1 MSSPQKNRRPYKKA
15 TVVLIALVL
24 ILLFRLVEYIGHD
37 KAPGDRFVIMRV
49 IDGDT
54 VELVGGDRLRLLG
67 IDTPEKGELFYDS
80 AAMFLESLV
89 LGKKS
94 RIEYADKRRDRYG
107 RLLGFVY
114 IEDTIF
120 VNRRILSAGLGYLY
134 LVKDQE
140 LSRPRFKELLLAQR
154 VAVASKTGLWGI
166 DRDYEDKYIASKYSL
181 RFHRPGC
188 SSASRI
194 KQSNIRTFEIMQ
206 EALYEGLSPCR
217 ICRP

>member
-1 MSSPQKNRRPYKKA
+1 MSNPSKKRKA
-15 TVVLIALVL
+15 SKRAAVILIALVL
-24 ILLFRLVEYIGHD
+24 ILLFRLVENIGYD

-54 VELVGGDRLRLLG
+54 VELAGGDRLRLLG
-67 IDTPEKGELFYDS
+67 IDTPEKGELYYDS

-89 LGKKS
+89 LGQKS

-107 RLLGFVY
+107 RILGFVY
-114 IEDTIF
+114 VEDTIF
-120 VNRRILSAGLGYLY
+120 VNRRILLAGLGYLY

-140 LSRPRFKELLLAQR
+140 LSRPRFKELLVAQR
-154 VAVASKTGLWGI
+154 QAVGSKIGLWGI
-166 DRDYEDKYIASKYSL
+166 DRDYEDRYIASKLSL

-194 KQSNIRTFEIMQ
+194 KQSNIRTFENMQ
-206 EALYEGLSPCR
+206 EPLYQGLSPCR

>member
-1 MSSPQKNRRPYKKA
+1 MSNPQKKRRTYKKA
-15 TVVLIALVL
+15 LIMLVAIFL
-24 ILLFRLVEYIGHD
+24 ILIFRLVEYIGYD

-54 VELVGGDRLRLLG
+54 VELAGGDRLRLLG
-67 IDTPEKGELFYDS
+67 IDTPEKGELYYDS

-89 LGKKS
+89 LGQKS

-114 IEDTIF
+114 VEDTIF

-140 LSRPRFKELLLAQR
+140 LSRPRFKELLVSQR
-154 VAVASKTGLWGI
+154 QAVGSKIGLWGI
-166 DRDYEDKYIASKYSL
+166 DRDYEDRYIASKLSL

-194 KQSNIRTFEIMQ
+194 KQSNIRTFENMQ
-206 EALYEGLSPCR
+206 EPLYEGLSPCR

>member
-1 MSSPQKNRRPYKKA
+1 MSNPQKKRRTYKKA
-15 TVVLIALVL
+15 LIMLVAIFL
-24 ILLFRLVEYIGHD
+24 ILIFRLVEYIGYD

-54 VELVGGDRLRLLG
+54 VELAGGDRLRLLG

-89 LGKKS
+89 LGQKS

-114 IEDTIF
+114 VEDTIF

-140 LSRPRFKELLLAQR
+140 LSRPRFKELLVAQR
-154 VAVASKTGLWGI
+154 QAVGSKIGLWGI
-166 DRDYEDKYIASKYSL
+166 DRDYEDRYIASKLSL

-188 SSASRI
+188 NSASRI
-194 KQSNIRTFEIMQ
+194 KQSNIRTFENMQ
-206 EALYEGLSPCR
+206 EPLYEGLSPCR

>member
-154 VAVASKTGLWGI
+154 VAVESKTGLWGVV
-166 DRDYEDKYIASKYSL
+166 RDYEDRYIASKSSL

-194 KQSNIRTFEIMQ
+194 KQSNIRTFEFMQ

>member
-1 MSSPQKNRRPYKKA
+1 MSNPSKKRKPYKKA
-15 TVVLIALVL
+15 VLVLIALIL
-24 ILLFRLVEYIGHD
+24 ILRFRLVEDIGFE
-37 KAPGDRFVIMRV
+37 KSPGDRFVIMRV

-54 VELVGGDRLRLLG
+54 VELAGGDRLRLLG

-80 AAMFLESLV
+80 AAMLLESLV

-120 VNRRILSAGLGYLY
+120 VNKRILSSGLGYLY

-140 LSRPRFKELLLAQR
+140 LSRPRFKELLMAQR
-154 VAVASKTGLWGI
+154 EAVESEKGLWGMT
-166 DRDYEDKYIASKYSL
+166 RNYEDKYIASKSSL

-188 SSASRI
+188 SSVSRI

>member
-1 MSSPQKNRRPYKKA
+1 MSNPQKKRRTYKKA
-15 TVVLIALVL
+15 LIILIAIFL
-24 ILLFRLVEYIGHD
+24 ILIFRLVEYIGYD

-54 VELVGGDRLRLLG
+54 VELAGGDRLRLLG

-89 LGKKS
+89 LGQKS

-120 VNRRILSAGLGYLY
+120 VNRRILAAGLGYLY
-134 LVKDQE
+134 LVKDQD
-140 LSRPRFKELLLAQR
+140 LSRPKFKELLVAQR
-154 VAVASKTGLWGI
+154 QAVGSKIGLWGI
-166 DRDYEDKYIASKYSL
+166 DRDYEDKYIASRQSL

-188 SSASRI
+188 SSAGRI
-194 KQSNIRTFEIMQ
+194 KQSNIRTFEIME
-206 EALYEGLSPCR
+206 EALFEGLSPCR

>member
-1 MSSPQKNRRPYKKA
+1 MSNPQKKRRPYKKA
-15 TVVLIALVL
+15 IVVLIALVL
-24 ILLFRLVEYIGHD
+24 ILLFRLVEDIGQD

-54 VELVGGDRLRLLG
+54 VELAGGDRLRLLG
-67 IDTPEKGELFYDS
+67 IDTPERGELFYDS
-80 AAMFLESLV
+80 ATIFLESLV

-107 RLLGFVY
+107 RLLGFLY
-114 IEDTIF
+114 IEDTVF
-120 VNRRILSAGLGYLY
+120 VNKRILSAGLGYLY

-154 VAVASKTGLWGI
+154 AAVESKVGLWGI
-166 DRDYEDKYIASKYSL
+166 VRDYEDKYIASKYSL

-188 SSASRI
+188 SSASQI
-194 KQSNIRTFEIMQ
+194 QQSNVRTFEIMQ

>member
-1 MSSPQKNRRPYKKA
+1 MPIIKSKRRPYKKA
-15 TVVLIALVL
+15 IIVLTILVL
-24 ILLFRLVEYIGHD
+24 VLLFRLVEDIGQD
-37 KAPGDRFVIMRV
+37 RAPGDRYIIIRV

-54 VELVGGDRLRLLG
+54 VELAGGDRLRLLG
-67 IDTPEKGELFYDS
+67 IDTPEKGELFYGS
-80 AAMFLESLV
+80 ASKYLESLT
-89 LGKKS
+89 LGKKA

-120 VNRRILSAGLGYLY
+120 VNKRILSAGLGYLY

-140 LSRPRFKELLLAQR
+140 LNRPRFKELLDAQR
-154 VAVASKTGLWGI
+154 AAVKSGTGLWGI
-166 DRDYEDKYIASKYSL
+166 ERDYEDSYIASKSSL

-188 SSASRI
+188 SSAAKI
-194 KQSNIRTFEIMQ
+194 KHSNIRTFDIMQ

>member
-1 MSSPQKNRRPYKKA
+1 MSNPQKKRRTYKKA
-15 TVVLIALVL
+15 LIMLVAIFL
-24 ILLFRLVEYIGHD
+24 ILIFRLVEYIGYD

-54 VELVGGDRLRLLG
+54 VELAGGDRLRLLG
-67 IDTPEKGELFYDS
+67 IDTPEKGELYYDS

-89 LGKKS
+89 LGQKS

-114 IEDTIF
+114 VEDTIF

-140 LSRPRFKELLLAQR
+140 LSRPRFKELLVAQR
-154 VAVASKTGLWGI
+154 QAVGSKIGLWGI
-166 DRDYEDKYIASKYSL
+166 DRDYEDRYIASKLSL

-194 KQSNIRTFEIMQ
+194 KQSNIRTFENMQ
-206 EALYEGLSPCR
+206 EPLYEGLSPCR

>member
-1 MSSPQKNRRPYKKA
+1 MSSPQKKRRTYKKA
-15 TVVLIALVL
+15 LIILVAIFL
-24 ILLFRLVEYIGHD
+24 ILIFRLVEYIGYD

-54 VELVGGDRLRLLG
+54 VELAGGDRLRLLG
-67 IDTPEKGELFYDS
+67 IDTPEKGELYYDS

-89 LGKKS
+89 LGQKS

-114 IEDTIF
+114 VEDTIF
-120 VNRRILSAGLGYLY
+120 VNRRILLAGLGYLY

-140 LSRPRFKELLLAQR
+140 LSRPRFKELLVAQR
-154 VAVASKTGLWGI
+154 QAVASKIGLWGI
-166 DRDYEDKYIASKYSL
+166 VRDYEDKYIASKFSL

-194 KQSNIRTFEIMQ
+194 KQSHIRTFENMQ
-206 EALYEGLSPCR
+206 EPLYEGLSPCR

>member
-1 MSSPQKNRRPYKKA
+1 MSIPPKKRKAYKKA
-15 TVVLIALVL
+15 AVILIALVL
-24 ILLFRLVEYIGHD
+24 ILLFRLVENIGYD

-54 VELVGGDRLRLLG
+54 VELAGGDRLRLLG
-67 IDTPEKGELFYDS
+67 IDTPEKGQLFYDS
-80 AAMFLESLV
+80 ATIFLESLV

-120 VNRRILSAGLGYLY
+120 VNRRILAAGLGNLY

-140 LSRPRFKELLLAQR
+140 LSRPGFRELLDAQR
-154 VAVASKTGLWGI
+154 IAVELEKGLWGI
-166 DRDYEDKYIASKYSL
+166 DRDYEDKYIASKQSL

-188 SSASRI
+188 SSVAKI
-194 KQSNIRTFEIMQ
+194 KQSNIRTFEIME

>member
-1 MSSPQKNRRPYKKA
+1 MSNPQKKRRTYKKA
-15 TVVLIALVL
+15 LIILIAIFL
-24 ILLFRLVEYIGHD
+24 ILIFRLVEYIGYD

-54 VELVGGDRLRLLG
+54 VELAGGDRLRLLG

-89 LGKKS
+89 LGQKS

-114 IEDTIF
+114 VEDTIF
-120 VNRRILSAGLGYLY
+120 VNRRILAAGLGYLY
-134 LVKDQE
+134 LVKDQD
-140 LSRPRFKELLLAQR
+140 LSRPKFKELLVAQR
-154 VAVASKTGLWGI
+154 QAVGSKIGLWGI
-166 DRDYEDKYIASKYSL
+166 DRDYEDRYIASRQSL

-194 KQSNIRTFEIMQ
+194 KQSNIRTFEIME
-206 EALYEGLSPCR
+206 EALFEGLSPCR